1 MRAEDWTMLAALVAG
16 GMSAALVAGG
26 FALGAHLRKKEAAE
40 QRKVDAACAEKWAR
54 QARETSAHAKA
65 QARAQATEKDLGED
79 GAATADTTERDVTPR
94 DASAEKD
101 KRTTETSATASAEAH
116 ATTSG
121 TPATAAGE
129 LALAASAVPFVANET
144 MPSRVSPVPSRA
156 SHHARATQD
165 DSPAE
170 TALARR
176 PSGEVA
182 PAPELLDMDELAH
195 TLLHA
200 DDAIAELKH
209 LVGNIRTKEA
219 HIADGEGTAP
229 DAVSSYLARSL
240 DEAGLFAADADLPG
254 VTVIRPSRS
263 KTFYLRVDEAQ
274 VAWPDMVR
282 VLAIEGALNRALF
295 AWEHLSAEAEDAEAA
310 LDAQALAL
318 KAPEDGQADG
328 TDSSASPADT
338 TDTAIPTEPA
348 ITTDTAIPTE
358 PEALAGTPD
367 DAGAALSTGTPTIE
381 DCYRF
386 NQALVS
392 SIAAQ
397 VGTDPIPHA
406 NMSDV
411 MGEWGV
417 RQSISAGIETFRL
430 PLRLVA
436 SFRVNLMGGDA
447 AIVTKFVPAG
457 AQPASVWSEEL
468 GRIVPASH
476 QMREMEATSYALR
489 CVLLLASHAFRCSRR
504 LCHVFVAVV
513 LDTPTRHACLLT
525 GDVARRA
532 LRELDLARSFDAVD
546 TCRQLGL
553 TFKLRDGALTEVEQG
568 FSLDD
573 ERFCPSTRYATVDLS
588 SRLLPRFEANL
599 LGATRVSDLAIN
611 ENAHRSEVAR
621 ELFRELTPS
630 TEKNVREILGLTSR
644 DSDPSVVDAGRRTA
658 RALIDGS
665 LSDDDAY
672 GMEDEFVDGDELTRA
687 CQRASQLLER
697 NRAHEAVGVLTDAL
711 APIDAL
717 DTYTDTDTVVWR
729 EFTSYVARTL
739 YNRLLAKPGVTVRLV
754 PDAYFG
760 AQLLMATAL
769 MLDGKTEAALGFARR
784 AQDLNPLDMSGTLR
798 ATRCLE
804 ILGRQDEA
812 ARELRHYLAYA
823 FDPQGIGTCYYR
835 LAFMEWHLGNLD
847 VADACYQKAV
857 VSRASCS
864 GAAMLELQTMRAMT
878 ATKGVEPKQVEKVLE
893 EADVPLAPTEKVV
906 GVLVEA
912 AQAATDAEVFPVA
925 RSFATLLGALS
936 GDDVMHGVVNSL
948 EREPDR

>member
-65 QARAQATEKDLGED
+65 RARAQATEKDLGED
-79 GAATADTTERDVTPR
+79 GAATAGTTERDVTPR

-101 KRTTETSATASAEAH
+101 KRTAETSAASTASVEGH

-129 LALAASAVPFVANET
+129 LALAASAAALVADET
-144 MPSRVSPVPSRA
+144 MPSRVS
-156 SHHARATQD
+156 HHTSATQD

-219 HIADGEGTAP
+219 HAADGEGTAP
-229 DAVSSYLARSL
+229 DAVSSYLARGL
-240 DEAGLFAADADLPG
+240 DEAGLFAADADLPD

-318 KAPEDGQADG
+318 KAPEDEQADD
-328 TDSSASPADT
+328 TDSAAIPAGT
-338 TDTAIPTEPA
+338 ADTAIPAET
-348 ITTDTAIPTE
+348 
-358 PEALAGTPD
+358 EALASTPD
-367 DAGAALSTGTPTIE
+367 DAGDTPSAGTPTIE

-406 NMSDV
+406 SMSDV

-430 PLRLVA
+430 PLRLVVN
-436 SFRVNLMGGDA
+436 FRVNLMGGDA

-476 QMREMEATSYALR
+476 QMREMEATNYALR

-504 LCHVFVAVV
+504 LCHVSVAVV

-672 GMEDEFVDGDELTRA
+672 GMEDEFVDGDELTRS

-760 AQLLMATAL
+760 AQLLMATTL

-857 VSRASCS
+857 VSQASCS

-878 ATKGVEPKQVEKVLE
+878 ATKGVEPKQVEEVLE

>member
-16 GMSAALVAGG
+16 GMSAALVAGS
-26 FALGAHLRKKEAAE
+26 FALGAHLRKKEVAE

-54 QARETSAHAKA
+54 QASETSARAKA
-65 QARAQATEKDLGED
+65 QARAQATEKDSGKD
-79 GAATADTTERDVTPR
+79 GTAAAGTAERDATPR
-94 DASAEKD
+94 DASAEKGG
-101 KRTTETSATASAEAH
+101 RAAETSAAATASAESR
-116 ATTSG
+116 ATASG
-121 TPATAAGE
+121 APATAAVE
-129 LALAASAVPFVANET
+129 LALAASAAPLVADET
-144 MPSRVSPVPSRA
+144 VPSRVSPVPSRA
-156 SHHARATQD
+156 SHHTSATQD

-176 PSGEVA
+176 PSEEVA

-219 HIADGEGTAP
+219 HAADGEGAAP
-229 DAVSSYLARSL
+229 DAVSSYLARGL
-240 DEAGLFAADADLPG
+240 DEAGLFAADADLPD

-282 VLAIEGALNRALF
+282 VLAIEGALNRTLF

-318 KAPEDGQADG
+318 KAPEDEQADD
-328 TDSSASPADT
+328 TDSAAIPAGT
-338 TDTAIPTEPA
+338 ADTAIPAET
-348 ITTDTAIPTE
+348 
-358 PEALAGTPD
+358 EALAGTPD

-406 NMSDV
+406 SMSDV

-468 GRIVPASH
+468 GRIVPTSR

-489 CVLLLASHAFRCSRR
+489 CILLLASHAFRCSRR
-504 LCHVFVAVV
+504 LCHVSVAVV

-525 GDVARRA
+525 GDVAREA
-532 LRELDLARSFDAVD
+532 LRELDLARSFDAVAA
-546 TCRQLGL
+546 CRQLGL
-553 TFKLRDGALTEVEQG
+553 TFKLQDGALTEVEQG

-697 NRAHEAVGVLTDAL
+697 NRAREAVGVLTDAL

-878 ATKGVEPKQVEKVLE
+878 ATKGVEPKQVEEVLE

>member
-79 GAATADTTERDVTPR
+79 GAATGGTTERDVTPR

-101 KRTTETSATASAEAH
+101 KRTAETSAASTASVEGH

-121 TPATAAGE
+121 APATAAGE
-129 LALAASAVPFVANET
+129 LALAASAAALAADETVPT
-144 MPSRVSPVPSRA
+144 RVS
-156 SHHARATQD
+156 HHTSATQD

-219 HIADGEGTAP
+219 HAADGEGTAP
-229 DAVSSYLARSL
+229 DAVSSYLARGL
-240 DEAGLFAADADLPG
+240 DEAGLFAADADLPD

-338 TDTAIPTEPA
+338 A
-348 ITTDTAIPTE
+348 DTAIPTE

-406 NMSDV
+406 SMSDV

-436 SFRVNLMGGDA
+436 NFRVNLMGGDA

-457 AQPASVWSEEL
+457 AQPASVWSEKL

-525 GDVARRA
+525 GDVVREA
-532 LRELDLARSFDAVD
+532 LRELDLARSFDAVAA
-546 TCRQLGL
+546 CRQLGL
-553 TFKLRDGALTEVEQG
+553 TFKLQDGALTEVEQG

-611 ENAHRSEVAR
+611 ENARRSEVAR

-630 TEKNVREILGLTSR
+630 TEMNVREILGLTSR

-697 NRAHEAVGVLTDAL
+697 NSAHEAVGVLTDAL

-739 YNRLLAKPGVTVRLV
+739 FNRLLAKPGVTVRLV
-754 PDAYFG
+754 PNAYFG

-769 MLDGKTEAALGFARR
+769 MLDGKTEVALGFARR

-857 VSRASCS
+857 VSQASCS

-878 ATKGVEPKQVEKVLE
+878 ATKGVDPKQVEEVLE

-936 GDDVMHGVVNSL
+936 GDDVMRGVVNSL

>member
-65 QARAQATEKDLGED
+65 QARAQATEKDSGED
-79 GAATADTTERDVTPR
+79 GAATAGTTERDVTPR

-101 KRTTETSATASAEAH
+101 KRTAETSAASTASVEGH

-121 TPATAAGE
+121 APATAAVE
-129 LALAASAVPFVANET
+129 LALAASAAALVADET
-144 MPSRVSPVPSRA
+144 MPTRVS
-156 SHHARATQD
+156 HHTSATQD

-219 HIADGEGTAP
+219 HAADGEGTAP
-229 DAVSSYLARSL
+229 DAVSSYLARGL
-240 DEAGLFAADADLPG
+240 DEAGLFAADADLPD

-338 TDTAIPTEPA
+338 ADTA

-367 DAGAALSTGTPTIE
+367 DAGVALSTGTPTIE

-406 NMSDV
+406 SMSDV

-436 SFRVNLMGGDA
+436 NFRVNLMGGDA

-525 GDVARRA
+525 GDVVREA
-532 LRELDLARSFDAVD
+532 LRELDLARSFDAVAA
-546 TCRQLGL
+546 CRQLGL
-553 TFKLRDGALTEVEQG
+553 TFKLQDGALTEVEQG

-573 ERFCPSTRYATVDLS
+573 ERFCPSTRFATVDLS

-697 NRAHEAVGVLTDAL
+697 NSAHEAVGVLTDAL

-739 YNRLLAKPGVTVRLV
+739 FNRLLAKPGVTVRLV
-754 PDAYFG
+754 PNAYFG

-857 VSRASCS
+857 VSQASCS

-936 GDDVMHGVVNSL
+936 GDDVMRGVVNSL

>member
-79 GAATADTTERDVTPR
+79 GAATAGTTERDVTPR

-101 KRTTETSATASAEAH
+101 KRTAETSAASTASVEGH

-129 LALAASAVPFVANET
+129 LALAASAAALVADETVPT
-144 MPSRVSPVPSRA
+144 RVS
-156 SHHARATQD
+156 HHTSATQD

-219 HIADGEGTAP
+219 HAADGEGTAP
-229 DAVSSYLARSL
+229 DAVSSYLARGL
-240 DEAGLFAADADLPG
+240 DEAGLFAADADLPD

-338 TDTAIPTEPA
+338 ADTA

-367 DAGAALSTGTPTIE
+367 DAGVALSTGTPTIE

-406 NMSDV
+406 SMSDV

-436 SFRVNLMGGDA
+436 NFRVNLMGGDA

-525 GDVARRA
+525 GDVVREA
-532 LRELDLARSFDAVD
+532 LRELDLARSFDAVAA
-546 TCRQLGL
+546 CRQLGL
-553 TFKLRDGALTEVEQG
+553 TFKLQDGALTEVEQG

-573 ERFCPSTRYATVDLS
+573 ERFCPSTRFATVDLS

-754 PDAYFG
+754 PNAYFG

-769 MLDGKTEAALGFARR
+769 MLDGKTEAALSFARR

>member
-79 GAATADTTERDVTPR
+79 GAATAGTTERDVTPR

-101 KRTTETSATASAEAH
+101 KRTAETSAASTASVEGH

-121 TPATAAGE
+121 APATAAGE
-129 LALAASAVPFVANET
+129 LALAASAAALVADETVPT
-144 MPSRVSPVPSRA
+144 RVSRYTS
-156 SHHARATQD
+156 ATQD

-219 HIADGEGTAP
+219 HATDGEGTAA
-229 DAVSSYLARSL
+229 DAVSSYLARGL
-240 DEAGLFAADADLPG
+240 DEAGLFAADADLPD

-282 VLAIEGALNRALF
+282 VLAIEGALNRTLF

-318 KAPEDGQADG
+318 KAPEDEQADG
-328 TDSSASPADT
+328 TDSA
-338 TDTAIPTEPA
+338 AIPAGTA
-348 ITTDTAIPTE
+348 DTAIPTE

-367 DAGAALSTGTPTIE
+367 DAGVALSTGTPTIE

-406 NMSDV
+406 SMSDV

-430 PLRLVA
+430 PLRLVVN
-436 SFRVNLMGGDA
+436 FRVNLMGGDA

-504 LCHVFVAVV
+504 LCHVSVAVV

-697 NRAHEAVGVLTDAL
+697 NRAHESVGVLTDAL

-769 MLDGKTEAALGFARR
+769 MLDGKTEAALSFARR

>member
-26 FALGAHLRKKEAAE
+26 FALGAHLRKKEVAE

-54 QARETSAHAKA
+54 QASETSARAKA
-65 QARAQATEKDLGED
+65 QARAQATEKDSGKD
-79 GAATADTTERDVTPR
+79 GTAAAGTAERDATPR
-94 DASAEKD
+94 DVSAEKD
-101 KRTTETSATASAEAH
+101 KRTAETSAAATASVESH
-116 ATTSG
+116 ATASG

-129 LALAASAVPFVANET
+129 LALAASAAPLAADET
-144 MPSRVSPVPSRA
+144 VPSRA
-156 SHHARATQD
+156 SHHTSVTQD

-219 HIADGEGTAP
+219 HAADGEGAAP

-240 DEAGLFAADADLPG
+240 DEAGLFATDADLPG

-282 VLAIEGALNRALF
+282 ILAIEGALNRTLF

-318 KAPEDGQADG
+318 KAPEDEQADD
-328 TDSSASPADT
+328 TDSAAIPAGT
-338 TDTAIPTEPA
+338 ADTAIPAET
-348 ITTDTAIPTE
+348 
-358 PEALAGTPD
+358 EALAGTPD
-367 DAGAALSTGTPTIE
+367 DAGDTPSAGTPTIE

-386 NQALVS
+386 NQALIS

-406 NMSDV
+406 SMGDI

-436 SFRVNLMGGDA
+436 NFRVNLMGGDA

-468 GRIVPASH
+468 GRIVPTSH

-489 CVLLLASHAFRCSRR
+489 CILLLASHAFRCSRR
-504 LCHVFVAVV
+504 LCHVSVAVV

-672 GMEDEFVDGDELTRA
+672 GMEDEFVDGDELTRS

-697 NRAHEAVGVLTDAL
+697 TRAHEAVGVLTDAL

-948 EREPDR
+948 EREPAR

>member
-40 QRKVDAACAEKWAR
+40 QRKVDAACAEKWVR

-79 GAATADTTERDVTPR
+79 GAATAGTTERDVTPR

-101 KRTTETSATASAEAH
+101 KRTAETSAASTASVEGH

-121 TPATAAGE
+121 APATAAVE
-129 LALAASAVPFVANET
+129 LALAASAAALVADETVPT
-144 MPSRVSPVPSRA
+144 RVSPVPTRV
-156 SHHARATQD
+156 SHHTSATQD

-219 HIADGEGTAP
+219 HAADGEGTAP
-229 DAVSSYLARSL
+229 DAVSSYLARGL
-240 DEAGLFAADADLPG
+240 DEAGLFAADADLPD

-295 AWEHLSAEAEDAEAA
+295 AWEHLSTEAEDAGAA

-338 TDTAIPTEPA
+338 A
-348 ITTDTAIPTE
+348 DTAIPTE

-436 SFRVNLMGGDA
+436 NFRVNLMGGDA

-489 CVLLLASHAFRCSRR
+489 CILLLASHAFRCSRR

-525 GDVARRA
+525 GDVAREA
-532 LRELDLARSFDAVD
+532 LRELDLARSFDAVAA
-546 TCRQLGL
+546 CRQLGL
-553 TFKLRDGALTEVEQG
+553 TFKLQDGALTEVEQG

-760 AQLLMATAL
+760 AQLLMATTL

>member
-79 GAATADTTERDVTPR
+79 GAATAGTTERDVTPR

-101 KRTTETSATASAEAH
+101 KRTAETSAASTASVEGH
-116 ATTSG
+116 ATTSSA
-121 TPATAAGE
+121 PATAAVE
-129 LALAASAVPFVANET
+129 LALAASAAALVADETVPT
-144 MPSRVSPVPSRA
+144 RVS
-156 SHHARATQD
+156 HHTSATQD

-182 PAPELLDMDELAH
+182 PAPELLDMDGLAH

-219 HIADGEGTAP
+219 HAADGEGTAP
-229 DAVSSYLARSL
+229 DAVSSYLARGL
-240 DEAGLFAADADLPG
+240 DEAGLFAADADLPD

-318 KAPEDGQADG
+318 KAPEDEQADD
-328 TDSSASPADT
+328 TDSAAIPAGT
-338 TDTAIPTEPA
+338 ADTAIPAET
-348 ITTDTAIPTE
+348 
-358 PEALAGTPD
+358 EALAGTPD

-504 LCHVFVAVV
+504 LCHVSVAVV

-697 NRAHEAVGVLTDAL
+697 NSAHEAVGVLTDAL

-760 AQLLMATAL
+760 AQLLMATTL

>member
-54 QARETSAHAKA
+54 QARETSARAKA
-65 QARAQATEKDLGED
+65 QARAQATEKDSGKD
-79 GAATADTTERDVTPR
+79 G
-94 DASAEKD
+94 
-101 KRTTETSATASAEAH
+101 
-116 ATTSG
+116 
-121 TPATAAGE
+121 TAAVE
-129 LALAASAVPFVANET
+129 LALAASAAALVADETVPT
-144 MPSRVSPVPSRA
+144 RVS
-156 SHHARATQD
+156 HHTSATQD

-219 HIADGEGTAP
+219 HAADGEGTAP
-229 DAVSSYLARSL
+229 DAVSSYLARGL
-240 DEAGLFAADADLPG
+240 DEAGLFAADADLPD

-328 TDSSASPADT
+328 MDSSASPAD
-338 TDTAIPTEPA
+338 
-348 ITTDTAIPTE
+348 TTDTAIPTE

-367 DAGAALSTGTPTIE
+367 DAGATLSTGTPTIE

-406 NMSDV
+406 SMSDV

-430 PLRLVA
+430 PLRLVVN
-436 SFRVNLMGGDA
+436 FRVNLMGGDA
-447 AIVTKFVPAG
+447 AIVTKLVPAG

-504 LCHVFVAVV
+504 LCHVSVAVV

-672 GMEDEFVDGDELTRA
+672 GMEDEFVDGDELTRS

-812 ARELRHYLAYA
+812 ARELRHYLVYA

-857 VSRASCS
+857 VSQASCS

>member
-1 MRAEDWTMLAALVAG
+1 MRAGDWTMLAALVAG

-79 GAATADTTERDVTPR
+79 GAATAGTTERDVTPR

-101 KRTTETSATASAEAH
+101 KRTAETSAASTASVEGH

-121 TPATAAGE
+121 APATAAGE
-129 LALAASAVPFVANET
+129 LAPAASAAPLVADET
-144 MPSRVSPVPSRA
+144 VPSRVSPVPSRA
-156 SHHARATQD
+156 SHHTSATQD

-176 PSGEVA
+176 PSEEVA
-182 PAPELLDMDELAH
+182 LAPELLDMDELAH

-219 HIADGEGTAP
+219 HVADGEGTAP
-229 DAVSSYLARSL
+229 DAVSSYLARGL
-240 DEAGLFAADADLPG
+240 DEAGLFAADADLPD

-295 AWEHLSAEAEDAEAA
+295 AWEHLSTEAEDAGAA

-328 TDSSASPADT
+328 TGSAASPAD
-338 TDTAIPTEPA
+338 
-348 ITTDTAIPTE
+348 TTDTAIPTE

-367 DAGAALSTGTPTIE
+367 DAGDAPFTGTPTIE

-386 NQALVS
+386 NQALIS

-406 NMSDV
+406 SMGDI

-436 SFRVNLMGGDA
+436 NFRVNLMGGDA

-489 CVLLLASHAFRCSRR
+489 CILLLASHAFRCSRR

-525 GDVARRA
+525 GDVAREA
-532 LRELDLARSFDAVD
+532 LRELDLARSFDAVAA
-546 TCRQLGL
+546 CRQLGL
-553 TFKLRDGALTEVEQG
+553 TFKLQDGALTEVEQG

-769 MLDGKTEAALGFARR
+769 MLDGKTEAALSFARR

>member
-26 FALGAHLRKKEAAE
+26 FTLGAHLRKKEAAE

-65 QARAQATEKDLGED
+65 RARAQATEKDLDED
-79 GAATADTTERDVTPR
+79 GAATAGTTERDVTPR

-101 KRTTETSATASAEAH
+101 KRTAETSAASTASVEGH

-121 TPATAAGE
+121 APATAAVE
-129 LALAASAVPFVANET
+129 LALAASAAALVADKT
-144 MPSRVSPVPSRA
+144 MPTRVS
-156 SHHARATQD
+156 HHTSATQD

-219 HIADGEGTAP
+219 HAADGEGTAP

-240 DEAGLFAADADLPG
+240 DEAGLFAADADLLD

-328 TDSSASPADT
+328 TDSAASPADT
-338 TDTAIPTEPA
+338 A
-348 ITTDTAIPTE
+348 DTAIPTE

-367 DAGAALSTGTPTIE
+367 DAGVALSTDTPTIE

-406 NMSDV
+406 SMGDI

-436 SFRVNLMGGDA
+436 NFRVNLMGGDA

-489 CVLLLASHAFRCSRR
+489 CILLLASHAFRCSRR

-525 GDVARRA
+525 GDVAREA
-532 LRELDLARSFDAVD
+532 LRELDLARSFDAVAA
-546 TCRQLGL
+546 CRQLGL
-553 TFKLRDGALTEVEQG
+553 TFKLQDGALTEVEQG

-687 CQRASQLLER
+687 CQRASQLLEH

-878 ATKGVEPKQVEKVLE
+878 ATKGVEPKQVEEVLE

-912 AQAATDAEVFPVA
+912 VQAATDAEVFPVA

>member
-1 MRAEDWTMLAALVAG
+1 MRAEDWMMLAALVAG

-65 QARAQATEKDLGED
+65 QARAQATEKDSGED
-79 GAATADTTERDVTPR
+79 GAATAGTTERDVTPR

-101 KRTTETSATASAEAH
+101 KRTAETSAASTASVEGH

-121 TPATAAGE
+121 APATAAVE
-129 LALAASAVPFVANET
+129 LALAASAAALVADET
-144 MPSRVSPVPSRA
+144 MPTRVS
-156 SHHARATQD
+156 HHTSATQD

-170 TALARR
+170 TTLARR

-219 HIADGEGTAP
+219 HAADGEGTAP
-229 DAVSSYLARSL
+229 DAVSSYLARGL
-240 DEAGLFAADADLPG
+240 DEAGLFAADADLPD

-338 TDTAIPTEPA
+338 ADTAIPTE
-348 ITTDTAIPTE
+348 T
-358 PEALAGTPD
+358 EALAGTPD

-406 NMSDV
+406 SMSDV

-436 SFRVNLMGGDA
+436 NFRVNLMGGDA

-504 LCHVFVAVV
+504 LCHVSVAVV

-532 LRELDLARSFDAVD
+532 LRELDLARSFDAVAA
-546 TCRQLGL
+546 CRQLGL
-553 TFKLRDGALTEVEQG
+553 TFKLQDGALTEVEQG

-672 GMEDEFVDGDELTRA
+672 GMEDEFVDGDELTRS

-754 PDAYFG
+754 PNAYFG

-857 VSRASCS
+857 VSQASCS

-878 ATKGVEPKQVEKVLE
+878 ATKGVDPKQVEEVLE

-936 GDDVMHGVVNSL
+936 GDDVMRGVVNSL

>member
-79 GAATADTTERDVTPR
+79 GAATAGTTERDVTPR

-101 KRTTETSATASAEAH
+101 KRTAETSAASTASVEGH

-121 TPATAAGE
+121 APATAAVE
-129 LALAASAVPFVANET
+129 LALAASAAALVADET
-144 MPSRVSPVPSRA
+144 MPTRVS
-156 SHHARATQD
+156 HHTSATQD

-219 HIADGEGTAP
+219 HAADGEGTAP
-229 DAVSSYLARSL
+229 DAVSSYLARGL
-240 DEAGLFAADADLPG
+240 DEAGLFAADADLPD

-338 TDTAIPTEPA
+338 TDTAIPTEP
-348 ITTDTAIPTE
+348 
-358 PEALAGTPD
+358 EALAGTPD

-406 NMSDV
+406 SMSDV

-430 PLRLVA
+430 PLRLVVN
-436 SFRVNLMGGDA
+436 FRVNLMGGDA

-504 LCHVFVAVV
+504 LCHVSVAVV

-672 GMEDEFVDGDELTRA
+672 GMEDEFVDGDELTRS

-739 YNRLLAKPGVTVRLV
+739 FNRLLAKPGVTVRLV
-754 PDAYFG
+754 PNAYFG

-835 LAFMEWHLGNLD
+835 LAFMEWYLGNLD

-857 VSRASCS
+857 VSQASCS

-878 ATKGVEPKQVEKVLE
+878 ATKGVDPKQVEEVLE

-936 GDDVMHGVVNSL
+936 GDDVMRGIVNSL

>member
-79 GAATADTTERDVTPR
+79 GAATAGTTERDVTPR

-101 KRTTETSATASAEAH
+101 KRTAETSAASTASVEGH

-121 TPATAAGE
+121 APATAAGE
-129 LALAASAVPFVANET
+129 LALAASAAALVADETVPT
-144 MPSRVSPVPSRA
+144 RVSRYTS
-156 SHHARATQD
+156 ATQD

-219 HIADGEGTAP
+219 HATDGEGTAA
-229 DAVSSYLARSL
+229 DAVSSYLARGL
-240 DEAGLFAADADLPG
+240 DEAGLFAADADLPD

-282 VLAIEGALNRALF
+282 VLAIEGALNRTLF

-318 KAPEDGQADG
+318 KAPEDEQADG
-328 TDSSASPADT
+328 TDSA
-338 TDTAIPTEPA
+338 AIPAGTA
-348 ITTDTAIPTE
+348 DTAIPTE

-367 DAGAALSTGTPTIE
+367 DAGVALSTGTPTIE

-406 NMSDV
+406 SMSDV

-504 LCHVFVAVV
+504 LCHVSVAVV

-769 MLDGKTEAALGFARR
+769 MLDGKTEAALSFARR

-936 GDDVMHGVVNSL
+936 GDDVMHGVANSL

>member
-79 GAATADTTERDVTPR
+79 GAATAGTTERDVTPR

-101 KRTTETSATASAEAH
+101 KRTAETSAASTASVEGH

-129 LALAASAVPFVANET
+129 LALAASAAALVADETVPT
-144 MPSRVSPVPSRA
+144 RVS
-156 SHHARATQD
+156 HHTSATQD

-219 HIADGEGTAP
+219 HAADGEGTAP
-229 DAVSSYLARSL
+229 DAVSSYLARGL
-240 DEAGLFAADADLPG
+240 DEAGLFAADADLPD

-318 KAPEDGQADG
+318 KAPEDEQADD
-328 TDSSASPADT
+328 TDSAAIPAGT
-338 TDTAIPTEPA
+338 ADTAIPA
-348 ITTDTAIPTE
+348 E

-406 NMSDV
+406 SLSDV

-436 SFRVNLMGGDA
+436 NFRVNLMGGDA

-504 LCHVFVAVV
+504 LCHVSVAVV

-672 GMEDEFVDGDELTRA
+672 DMEDEFVDGDELTRS

>member
-54 QARETSAHAKA
+54 QARETSARAKA
-65 QARAQATEKDLGED
+65 QARAQATEKDSGKD
-79 GAATADTTERDVTPR
+79 G
-94 DASAEKD
+94 
-101 KRTTETSATASAEAH
+101 
-116 ATTSG
+116 
-121 TPATAAGE
+121 TAAGG
-129 LALAASAVPFVANET
+129 LALAASAAPLAADET
-144 MPSRVSPVPSRA
+144 VPSRA
-156 SHHARATQD
+156 PHHATATQD

-176 PSGEVA
+176 PSEEVA

-219 HIADGEGTAP
+219 HVADGEGTAP

-240 DEAGLFAADADLPG
+240 DEAGLFAADADLPD

-263 KTFYLRVDEAQ
+263 KTFYLRVDEGQ

-295 AWEHLSAEAEDAEAA
+295 AWEHLSAEAEDAEAD

-338 TDTAIPTEPA
+338 TDTAIPTE
-348 ITTDTAIPTE
+348 T
-358 PEALAGTPD
+358 EALAGTPD

-406 NMSDV
+406 SMSDV

-430 PLRLVA
+430 PLRLVVN
-436 SFRVNLMGGDA
+436 FRVNLMGGDA

-513 LDTPTRHACLLT
+513 LDTPTHHACLLT
-525 GDVARRA
+525 GDVVREA
-532 LRELDLARSFDAVD
+532 LRELDLAGSFDAVA

-553 TFKLRDGALTEVEQG
+553 TFKLQDGALTEVEQG

-672 GMEDEFVDGDELTRA
+672 GMEDEFVDGDELTRS

-893 EADVPLAPTEKVV
+893 EADVPPAPTEKVV

>member
-54 QARETSAHAKA
+54 QARETSARAKA
-65 QARAQATEKDLGED
+65 QARAQATEKDSGKD
-79 GAATADTTERDVTPR
+79 G
-94 DASAEKD
+94 
-101 KRTTETSATASAEAH
+101 
-116 ATTSG
+116 
-121 TPATAAGE
+121 TAAGE
-129 LALAASAVPFVANET
+129 LALAASAAPLAADET
-144 MPSRVSPVPSRA
+144 VPSRA
-156 SHHARATQD
+156 SHHTSVTQD

-219 HIADGEGTAP
+219 HAADGEGTAP
-229 DAVSSYLARSL
+229 DAVSSYLARGL
-240 DEAGLFAADADLPG
+240 DEAGLFAADADLPD

-338 TDTAIPTEPA
+338 TDTAIPTE
-348 ITTDTAIPTE
+348 T
-358 PEALAGTPD
+358 EALAGTPD

-406 NMSDV
+406 SMSDV

-417 RQSISAGIETFRL
+417 RQSISAGIEIFRL

-436 SFRVNLMGGDA
+436 NFRVNLMGGDA

-513 LDTPTRHACLLT
+513 LDTPTRHACLFT
-525 GDVARRA
+525 GDVVREA
-532 LRELDLARSFDAVD
+532 LRELDLARSFDAVAA
-546 TCRQLGL
+546 CRQLGL
-553 TFKLRDGALTEVEQG
+553 TFKLQDGALTEVEQG

-611 ENAHRSEVAR
+611 ENARRSEVAR

-697 NRAHEAVGVLTDAL
+697 NRTHEAVVVLTDAL

-739 YNRLLAKPGVTVRLV
+739 YNRLLAKPGVTARLV

-812 ARELRHYLAYA
+812 ARELRHYLAFA
-823 FDPQGIGTCYYR
+823 FDPQGIGTCYFR

-878 ATKGVEPKQVEKVLE
+878 ATKGVDPKQVEEVLE

-936 GDDVMHGVVNSL
+936 GDDVMHGVANSL

>member
-79 GAATADTTERDVTPR
+79 GAATAGTTERDVTPR

-101 KRTTETSATASAEAH
+101 KRTAETSAASTASVEGH

-129 LALAASAVPFVANET
+129 LALAASAAALVADETVPT
-144 MPSRVSPVPSRA
+144 RVS
-156 SHHARATQD
+156 HHTSATQD

-219 HIADGEGTAP
+219 HAADGEGTAP
-229 DAVSSYLARSL
+229 DAVSSYLARGL
-240 DEAGLFAADADLPG
+240 DEAGLFAADADLPD

-318 KAPEDGQADG
+318 KAPEDEQADD
-328 TDSSASPADT
+328 TDSAAIPAGT
-338 TDTAIPTEPA
+338 ADTAIPAET
-348 ITTDTAIPTE
+348 
-358 PEALAGTPD
+358 EALASTPD
-367 DAGAALSTGTPTIE
+367 DAGDTPSAGTPTIE

-406 NMSDV
+406 SMSDV

-430 PLRLVA
+430 PLRLVVN
-436 SFRVNLMGGDA
+436 FRVNLMGGDA
-447 AIVTKFVPAG
+447 AIITKFVPAG

-476 QMREMEATSYALR
+476 QMREMEATNYALR

-504 LCHVFVAVV
+504 LCHVSVAVV

-672 GMEDEFVDGDELTRA
+672 GMEDEFVDGDELTRS

-760 AQLLMATAL
+760 AQLLMATTL

-857 VSRASCS
+857 VSQASCS

-878 ATKGVEPKQVEKVLE
+878 ATKGVDPKQVEEVLE

-936 GDDVMHGVVNSL
+936 GDDVMRGVVNSL

>member
-65 QARAQATEKDLGED
+65 RARAQATEKDLGED
-79 GAATADTTERDVTPR
+79 GAATAGTTERDVTPR

-101 KRTTETSATASAEAH
+101 KRTAETSAASTASVEGH
-116 ATTSG
+116 ATTSSA
-121 TPATAAGE
+121 PATAAVE
-129 LALAASAVPFVANET
+129 LALAASAAALVADETVPT
-144 MPSRVSPVPSRA
+144 RVS
-156 SHHARATQD
+156 HHTSATQD

-219 HIADGEGTAP
+219 HAADGEGTAP
-229 DAVSSYLARSL
+229 DAVSSYLARGL
-240 DEAGLFAADADLPG
+240 DEAGLFAADADLPD

-338 TDTAIPTEPA
+338 A
-348 ITTDTAIPTE
+348 DTAIPTE

-367 DAGAALSTGTPTIE
+367 DAGVALSTGTPTIE

-406 NMSDV
+406 SMSDV

-436 SFRVNLMGGDA
+436 NFRVNLMGGDA

-525 GDVARRA
+525 GDVVREA
-532 LRELDLARSFDAVD
+532 LRELDLARSFDAVAA
-546 TCRQLGL
+546 CRQLGL
-553 TFKLRDGALTEVEQG
+553 TFKLQDGALTEVEQG

-611 ENAHRSEVAR
+611 ENARRSEVAR

-630 TEKNVREILGLTSR
+630 TEMNVREILGLTSR

-672 GMEDEFVDGDELTRA
+672 GMEDEFVDGDELTRS

-857 VSRASCS
+857 VSQASCS

>member
-40 QRKVDAACAEKWAR
+40 QRKVDAVCAEKWAR
-54 QARETSAHAKA
+54 QARETSARAKA
-65 QARAQATEKDLGED
+65 QARAQATEKDSGKD
-79 GAATADTTERDVTPR
+79 G
-94 DASAEKD
+94 
-101 KRTTETSATASAEAH
+101 
-116 ATTSG
+116 
-121 TPATAAGE
+121 TAAGG
-129 LALAASAVPFVANET
+129 LALAASAAPLAADET
-144 MPSRVSPVPSRA
+144 VPSRA
-156 SHHARATQD
+156 PHHATATQD

-219 HIADGEGTAP
+219 HAADGEGTAP
-229 DAVSSYLARSL
+229 DAVSSYLARGL
-240 DEAGLFAADADLPG
+240 DEAGLFAADADLPD

-338 TDTAIPTEPA
+338 TDTAIPTE
-348 ITTDTAIPTE
+348 T
-358 PEALAGTPD
+358 EALAGTPD

-406 NMSDV
+406 SMSDV

-436 SFRVNLMGGDA
+436 NFRVNLMGGDA
-447 AIVTKFVPAG
+447 AIVTKLVPAG

-504 LCHVFVAVV
+504 LCHAFVAVV

-525 GDVARRA
+525 GDVAREA
-532 LRELDLARSFDAVD
+532 LRELDLARSFDAVA

-553 TFKLRDGALTEVEQG
+553 TFKLQDGALTEVEQG

-697 NRAHEAVGVLTDAL
+697 NRTHEAVVVLTDAL

-739 YNRLLAKPGVTVRLV
+739 YNRLLAKPGVTARLV

-812 ARELRHYLAYA
+812 ARELRHYLAFA

-878 ATKGVEPKQVEKVLE
+878 ATKGVDPKQVEEVLE

-936 GDDVMHGVVNSL
+936 GDDVMHGVANSL

>member
-65 QARAQATEKDLGED
+65 RARAQATEKDLDED
-79 GAATADTTERDVTPR
+79 GAATAGTTERDVTPR

-101 KRTTETSATASAEAH
+101 KRTAETSAASTASVGGH

-121 TPATAAGE
+121 APATAAVE
-129 LALAASAVPFVANET
+129 LALAASAAALVADET
-144 MPSRVSPVPSRA
+144 MPTRVS
-156 SHHARATQD
+156 HHTSATQD

-219 HIADGEGTAP
+219 HAADGEGTAP
-229 DAVSSYLARSL
+229 DAVSSYLARGL
-240 DEAGLFAADADLPG
+240 DEAGLFAADADLPD

-318 KAPEDGQADG
+318 KAPEDEQADDTGSAAIPAG
-328 TDSSASPADT
+328 TA
-338 TDTAIPTEPA
+338 DTAIPAET
-348 ITTDTAIPTE
+348 
-358 PEALAGTPD
+358 EALAGTPD

-406 NMSDV
+406 SMSDV

-430 PLRLVA
+430 PLRLVVN
-436 SFRVNLMGGDA
+436 FRVNLMGGDA

-476 QMREMEATSYALR
+476 QMREMEATNYALR

-504 LCHVFVAVV
+504 LCHVSVAVV

-672 GMEDEFVDGDELTRA
+672 GMEDEFVDGDELTRS

-760 AQLLMATAL
+760 AQLLMATTL

-857 VSRASCS
+857 VSQASCS

-878 ATKGVEPKQVEKVLE
+878 ATKGVDPKQVEEVLE

>member
-1 MRAEDWTMLAALVAG
+1 MRAEDWMMLAALVAG

-65 QARAQATEKDLGED
+65 QARAQATEKDSGED
-79 GAATADTTERDVTPR
+79 GAATAGTTERDVTPR

-101 KRTTETSATASAEAH
+101 KRTAETSAASTASVEGH

-121 TPATAAGE
+121 APATAAVE
-129 LALAASAVPFVANET
+129 LALAASAAALVADET
-144 MPSRVSPVPSRA
+144 MPTRVS
-156 SHHARATQD
+156 HHTSATQD

-219 HIADGEGTAP
+219 HAADGEGTAP

-240 DEAGLFAADADLPG
+240 DEAGLFAADADLPD

-338 TDTAIPTEPA
+338 ADTA

-367 DAGAALSTGTPTIE
+367 DAGVALSTGTPTIE

-406 NMSDV
+406 SMSDV

-436 SFRVNLMGGDA
+436 NFRVNLMGGDA

-457 AQPASVWSEEL
+457 AQPASGWSEEL

-525 GDVARRA
+525 GDVVREA
-532 LRELDLARSFDAVD
+532 LRELDLARSFDAVAA
-546 TCRQLGL
+546 CRQLGL
-553 TFKLRDGALTEVEQG
+553 TFKLQDGALTEVEQG

-697 NRAHEAVGVLTDAL
+697 NSAHEAVGVLTDAL

-739 YNRLLAKPGVTVRLV
+739 FNRLLAKPGVTVRLV
-754 PDAYFG
+754 PNAYFG

-857 VSRASCS
+857 VSQASCS

-936 GDDVMHGVVNSL
+936 GDDVMRGVVNSL

>member
-26 FALGAHLRKKEAAE
+26 FALGAHLRKKEVAE

-54 QARETSAHAKA
+54 QASETSARAKA
-65 QARAQATEKDLGED
+65 QARAQATEKDSGKD
-79 GAATADTTERDVTPR
+79 G
-94 DASAEKD
+94 
-101 KRTTETSATASAEAH
+101 
-116 ATTSG
+116 
-121 TPATAAGE
+121 TAAGG
-129 LALAASAVPFVANET
+129 LALAASAAPLAADET
-144 MPSRVSPVPSRA
+144 VPSRA
-156 SHHARATQD
+156 PHHATATQD

-170 TALARR
+170 TALTRR
-176 PSGEVA
+176 PSEEVA

-219 HIADGEGTAP
+219 HAADGEGAAP
-229 DAVSSYLARSL
+229 DAVSSYLARGL
-240 DEAGLFAADADLPG
+240 DEAGLFAADADLPD

-274 VAWPDMVR
+274 AAWPDMVR

-318 KAPEDGQADG
+318 EAPEDEQADD
-328 TDSSASPADT
+328 TDSAAIPAGT
-338 TDTAIPTEPA
+338 TDTAIPA
-348 ITTDTAIPTE
+348 E

-406 NMSDV
+406 SMSDV

-436 SFRVNLMGGDA
+436 NFRVNLMGGDA
-447 AIVTKFVPAG
+447 AIVTKLVPAG

-504 LCHVFVAVV
+504 LCHAFVAVV

-525 GDVARRA
+525 GDVAREA
-532 LRELDLARSFDAVD
+532 LRELDLARSFDAVA

-553 TFKLRDGALTEVEQG
+553 TFKLQDGALTEVEQG

-697 NRAHEAVGVLTDAL
+697 NSAHEAVGVLTDAL

-739 YNRLLAKPGVTVRLV
+739 FNRLLAKPGVTVRLV
-754 PDAYFG
+754 PNAYFG

-812 ARELRHYLAYA
+812 ARELRHYLAFA

-878 ATKGVEPKQVEKVLE
+878 ATKGVDPKQVEEVLE

>member
-54 QARETSAHAKA
+54 QARETSARAKA
-65 QARAQATEKDLGED
+65 QARAQATEKDPGKD
-79 GAATADTTERDVTPR
+79 GTVAAGTAGRDATPR
-94 DASAEKD
+94 DASVERGGRAAE
-101 KRTTETSATASAEAH
+101 TGATATASAENH
-116 ATTSG
+116 ATASG
-121 TPATAAGE
+121 PPATTAGE
-129 LALAASAVPFVANET
+129 LALAASAAPLVADET
-144 MPSRVSPVPSRA
+144 VPSRA
-156 SHHARATQD
+156 SHHATATQD

-176 PSGEVA
+176 PSEEVA

-219 HIADGEGTAP
+219 HAADGEGTAP
-229 DAVSSYLARSL
+229 DAVSSYLARGL
-240 DEAGLFAADADLPG
+240 DEAGLFAADADLPD

-274 VAWPDMVR
+274 AAWPDMVR

-295 AWEHLSAEAEDAEAA
+295 AWEHLSAEAEDAEAT
-310 LDAQALAL
+310 LDARALAL

-328 TDSSASPADT
+328 TDSAASPAGT
-338 TDTAIPTEPA
+338 SDTAIPA
-348 ITTDTAIPTE
+348 G
-358 PEALAGTPD
+358 PEALASTPD
-367 DAGAALSTGTPTIE
+367 DAGDALSTGTPTIV

-392 SIAAQ
+392 SIATQ
-397 VGTDPIPHA
+397 VGTNPIPHA
-406 NMSDV
+406 SMSDI

-436 SFRVNLMGGDA
+436 DFRVNLMGGDA
-447 AIVTKFVPAG
+447 AIVTKLVPAG

-504 LCHVFVAVV
+504 LCHAFVAVV

-525 GDVARRA
+525 GDVAREA
-532 LRELDLARSFDAVD
+532 LRELDLARSFDAVA

-553 TFKLRDGALTEVEQG
+553 TFKLQDGALTEVEQG

-630 TEKNVREILGLTSR
+630 TEKNVHEILGLTSR

-665 LSDDDAY
+665 LSDDDVY
-672 GMEDEFVDGDELTRA
+672 GMEDEFVDGDELTRS

-878 ATKGVEPKQVEKVLE
+878 ATKGVDPKQVEEVLE

-936 GDDVMHGVVNSL
+936 GDDVMHGVANSL

>member
-65 QARAQATEKDLGED
+65 RARAQATEKDSGKD
-79 GAATADTTERDVTPR
+79 GTATAGTTERDVTPR

-101 KRTTETSATASAEAH
+101 KRTAETSAASTASVEGH

-129 LALAASAVPFVANET
+129 LALAASAAALVADETVPT
-144 MPSRVSPVPSRA
+144 RVS
-156 SHHARATQD
+156 HHTSATQD

-200 DDAIAELKH
+200 DNAIAELKH

-219 HIADGEGTAP
+219 HAADGEGTAP
-229 DAVSSYLARSL
+229 DAVSSYLARGL
-240 DEAGLFAADADLPG
+240 DEAGLFAADADLPD

-318 KAPEDGQADG
+318 KAPEDEQADD
-328 TDSSASPADT
+328 TDSAAIPAGT
-338 TDTAIPTEPA
+338 ADTAIPAET
-348 ITTDTAIPTE
+348 
-358 PEALAGTPD
+358 EALASTPD
-367 DAGAALSTGTPTIE
+367 DAGDTPSAGTPTIE

-406 NMSDV
+406 SMSDV

-430 PLRLVA
+430 PLRLVVN
-436 SFRVNLMGGDA
+436 FRVNLMGGDA

-476 QMREMEATSYALR
+476 QMREMEATNYALR

-504 LCHVFVAVV
+504 LCHVSVAVV

-672 GMEDEFVDGDELTRA
+672 GMEDEFVDGDELTRS

-754 PDAYFG
+754 PNAYFG

-835 LAFMEWHLGNLD
+835 LAFMEWHFGNLD

-857 VSRASCS
+857 VSQASCS

-936 GDDVMHGVVNSL
+936 GDEVMHGVVNSL

>member
-79 GAATADTTERDVTPR
+79 GAATAGTTERDVTPR

-101 KRTTETSATASAEAH
+101 KRTAETSAASTASVEGH

-121 TPATAAGE
+121 APATAAGE
-129 LALAASAVPFVANET
+129 LALAASAAALVADETVPT
-144 MPSRVSPVPSRA
+144 RVS
-156 SHHARATQD
+156 HHTSATQD

-219 HIADGEGTAP
+219 HAADGEGTAP
-229 DAVSSYLARSL
+229 DAVSSYLARGL
-240 DEAGLFAADADLPG
+240 DEAGLFAADADLPD

-295 AWEHLSAEAEDAEAA
+295 AWEHLSAEAEDAEPA

-318 KAPEDGQADG
+318 KAPEDEQADD
-328 TDSSASPADT
+328 TDSAAIPAGT
-338 TDTAIPTEPA
+338 ADTAIPAET
-348 ITTDTAIPTE
+348 
-358 PEALAGTPD
+358 EALAGTPD

-406 NMSDV
+406 SMSDV

-436 SFRVNLMGGDA
+436 NFRVNLMGGDA

-504 LCHVFVAVV
+504 LCHVSVAVV

-553 TFKLRDGALTEVEQG
+553 TFKLQDGALTEVEQG

-769 MLDGKTEAALGFARR
+769 MLDGKTEAALSFARR

>member
-79 GAATADTTERDVTPR
+79 GAATAGTTERDVTPR

-101 KRTTETSATASAEAH
+101 KRTAETSAASTASVEGH

-129 LALAASAVPFVANET
+129 LALAASAAALVADETVPT
-144 MPSRVSPVPSRA
+144 RVS
-156 SHHARATQD
+156 HHTSATQD

-219 HIADGEGTAP
+219 HAADGEGTAP
-229 DAVSSYLARSL
+229 DAVSSYLARGL
-240 DEAGLFAADADLPG
+240 DEAGLFAADADLPD

-310 LDAQALAL
+310 IPA
-318 KAPEDGQADG
+318 G
-328 TDSSASPADT
+328 TA
-338 TDTAIPTEPA
+338 
-348 ITTDTAIPTE
+348 DTAIPTE

-367 DAGAALSTGTPTIE
+367 DAGVALSTGTPTIE

-406 NMSDV
+406 SMSDV

-436 SFRVNLMGGDA
+436 NFRVNLMGGDA

-525 GDVARRA
+525 GDVVREA
-532 LRELDLARSFDAVD
+532 LRELDLARSFDAVAA
-546 TCRQLGL
+546 CRQLGL
-553 TFKLRDGALTEVEQG
+553 TFKLQDGALTEVEQG

-573 ERFCPSTRYATVDLS
+573 ERFCPSTRFATVDLS

-697 NRAHEAVGVLTDAL
+697 NSAHEAVGVLTDAL

-739 YNRLLAKPGVTVRLV
+739 FNRLLAKPGVTVRLV
-754 PDAYFG
+754 PNAYFG

-857 VSRASCS
+857 VSQASCS

-936 GDDVMHGVVNSL
+936 GDDVMRGVVNSL

>member
-26 FALGAHLRKKEAAE
+26 FALGAHLRKKEVAE

-65 QARAQATEKDLGED
+65 QARAQAAEKDSGKD
-79 GAATADTTERDVTPR
+79 GTAAAGTAERDATPR
-94 DASAEKD
+94 DASAEKGG
-101 KRTTETSATASAEAH
+101 RAAETSAASTASVEGH

-121 TPATAAGE
+121 APATAAGE
-129 LALAASAVPFVANET
+129 LAPAASAAPLVADET
-144 MPSRVSPVPSRA
+144 VPSRVSPVPSRA
-156 SHHARATQD
+156 SHHTSATQD

-176 PSGEVA
+176 PSEEVA

-219 HIADGEGTAP
+219 HVADGEGTAP

-240 DEAGLFAADADLPG
+240 DEAGLFATDADLPG

-282 VLAIEGALNRALF
+282 VLAIEGALNRTLF

-318 KAPEDGQADG
+318 KAPEDEQADD
-328 TDSSASPADT
+328 TDSA
-338 TDTAIPTEPA
+338 AIPA

-397 VGTDPIPHA
+397 VGTDPIPPA
-406 NMSDV
+406 SMSDV

-504 LCHVFVAVV
+504 LCHVSVAVV

-672 GMEDEFVDGDELTRA
+672 GMEDEFVDGDELTRS

-760 AQLLMATAL
+760 AQLLMATNL

>member
-79 GAATADTTERDVTPR
+79 GAATAGTTERDVTPR

-101 KRTTETSATASAEAH
+101 KRTAETSAASTASVEGH

-121 TPATAAGE
+121 APATAAGE
-129 LALAASAVPFVANET
+129 LALAASAAALVADETVPT
-144 MPSRVSPVPSRA
+144 RVS
-156 SHHARATQD
+156 HHTSATQD

-209 LVGNIRTKEA
+209 LVGTSRTKEA
-219 HIADGEGTAP
+219 HAADGEGTAP
-229 DAVSSYLARSL
+229 DAVSSYLARGL
-240 DEAGLFAADADLPG
+240 DEAGLFAADADLPD

-295 AWEHLSAEAEDAEAA
+295 AWEHLSAEAEDAEPA

-338 TDTAIPTEPA
+338 A
-348 ITTDTAIPTE
+348 DTAIPTE

-406 NMSDV
+406 SMSDV

-436 SFRVNLMGGDA
+436 NFRVNLMGGDA

-504 LCHVFVAVV
+504 LCHVSVAVV

-769 MLDGKTEAALGFARR
+769 MLDGKTEAALSFARR

>member
-54 QARETSAHAKA
+54 QARETSARAKA
-65 QARAQATEKDLGED
+65 QARAQATEKDSGKD
-79 GAATADTTERDVTPR
+79 G
-94 DASAEKD
+94 
-101 KRTTETSATASAEAH
+101 
-116 ATTSG
+116 
-121 TPATAAGE
+121 TAAGG
-129 LALAASAVPFVANET
+129 LALAASAAPLAADET
-144 MPSRVSPVPSRA
+144 VPSRA
-156 SHHARATQD
+156 PHHATATQD

-170 TALARR
+170 TALTRR
-176 PSGEVA
+176 PSEEVA

-219 HIADGEGTAP
+219 HAADGEGAAP
-229 DAVSSYLARSL
+229 DAVSSYLARGL
-240 DEAGLFAADADLPG
+240 DEAGLFAADADLPD

-274 VAWPDMVR
+274 AAWPDMVR

-318 KAPEDGQADG
+318 EAPEDEQADD
-328 TDSSASPADT
+328 TDSAAIPAGT
-338 TDTAIPTEPA
+338 ADTAIPAET
-348 ITTDTAIPTE
+348 
-358 PEALAGTPD
+358 EALASTPD
-367 DAGAALSTGTPTIE
+367 DAGDALSTGTPTIE

-406 NMSDV
+406 SMSDV

-436 SFRVNLMGGDA
+436 NFRVNLMGGDA
-447 AIVTKFVPAG
+447 AIVTKLVPAG

-513 LDTPTRHACLLT
+513 LDTPTRHACLFT
-525 GDVARRA
+525 GDVVREA
-532 LRELDLARSFDAVD
+532 LRELDLARSFDAVAA
-546 TCRQLGL
+546 CRQLGL
-553 TFKLRDGALTEVEQG
+553 TFKLQDGALTEVEQG

-611 ENAHRSEVAR
+611 ENARRSEVAR

-697 NRAHEAVGVLTDAL
+697 NRTHEAVVVLTDAL

-739 YNRLLAKPGVTVRLV
+739 YNRLLAKPGVTARLV

-812 ARELRHYLAYA
+812 ARELRHYLAFA

-878 ATKGVEPKQVEKVLE
+878 ATKGVDPKQVEEVLE

-936 GDDVMHGVVNSL
+936 GDDVMHGVANSL

>member
-65 QARAQATEKDLGED
+65 RARAQATEKDLGED
-79 GAATADTTERDVTPR
+79 GAATAGTTERDVTPR

-101 KRTTETSATASAEAH
+101 KRAAETSAASTASVEGH

-121 TPATAAGE
+121 APATAAVE
-129 LALAASAVPFVANET
+129 LALAASAAALVADETVPT
-144 MPSRVSPVPSRA
+144 RVSPVPTRV
-156 SHHARATQD
+156 SHHTSATQD

-176 PSGEVA
+176 PSEEVA

-219 HIADGEGTAP
+219 HAADGEGTAP
-229 DAVSSYLARSL
+229 DAVSSYLARGL
-240 DEAGLFAADADLPG
+240 DEAGLFAADADLPD

-295 AWEHLSAEAEDAEAA
+295 AWEHLSTEAEDAGAA

-328 TDSSASPADT
+328 TGSAASPAD
-338 TDTAIPTEPA
+338 
-348 ITTDTAIPTE
+348 TTDTAIPTE

-367 DAGAALSTGTPTIE
+367 DAGDAPFTGTPTIE

-386 NQALVS
+386 NQALIS

-406 NMSDV
+406 SMGDI

-436 SFRVNLMGGDA
+436 NFRVNLMGGDA

-489 CVLLLASHAFRCSRR
+489 CILLLASHAFRCSRR

-525 GDVARRA
+525 GDVAREA
-532 LRELDLARSFDAVD
+532 LRELDLARSFDAVAA
-546 TCRQLGL
+546 CRQLGL
-553 TFKLRDGALTEVEQG
+553 TFKLQDGALTEVEQG

-769 MLDGKTEAALGFARR
+769 MLDGKTEAALSFARR

>member
-79 GAATADTTERDVTPR
+79 GAATAGTTERDVTPR

-101 KRTTETSATASAEAH
+101 KRTAETSAASTASVEGH

-121 TPATAAGE
+121 APATAAGE
-129 LALAASAVPFVANET
+129 LALAASAAALVADETVPT
-144 MPSRVSPVPSRA
+144 RVSRYTS
-156 SHHARATQD
+156 ATQD

-219 HIADGEGTAP
+219 HATDGEGTAA
-229 DAVSSYLARSL
+229 DAVSSYLARGL
-240 DEAGLFAADADLPG
+240 DEAGLFAADADLPD

-282 VLAIEGALNRALF
+282 VLAIEGALNRTLF

-318 KAPEDGQADG
+318 KAPEDEQADG
-328 TDSSASPADT
+328 TDSA
-338 TDTAIPTEPA
+338 AIPAGTA
-348 ITTDTAIPTE
+348 DTAIPTE

-367 DAGAALSTGTPTIE
+367 DAGVALSTGTPTIE

-406 NMSDV
+406 SMNDV

-430 PLRLVA
+430 PLRLVVN
-436 SFRVNLMGGDA
+436 FRVNLMGGDA

-504 LCHVFVAVV
+504 LCHVSVAVV

-697 NRAHEAVGVLTDAL
+697 NRAHESVGVLTDAL

-769 MLDGKTEAALGFARR
+769 MLDGKTEAALSFARR

>member
-1 MRAEDWTMLAALVAG
+1 
-16 GMSAALVAGG
+16 MS
-26 FALGAHLRKKEAAE
+26 
-40 QRKVDAACAEKWAR
+40 
-54 QARETSAHAKA
+54 
-65 QARAQATEKDLGED
+65 
-79 GAATADTTERDVTPR
+79 
-94 DASAEKD
+94 
-101 KRTTETSATASAEAH
+101 
-116 ATTSG
+116 
-121 TPATAAGE
+121 
-129 LALAASAVPFVANET
+129 
-144 MPSRVSPVPSRA
+144 
-156 SHHARATQD
+156 
-165 DSPAE
+165 
-170 TALARR
+170 
-176 PSGEVA
+176 
-182 PAPELLDMDELAH
+182 
-195 TLLHA
+195 
-200 DDAIAELKH
+200 
-209 LVGNIRTKEA
+209 
-219 HIADGEGTAP
+219 
-229 DAVSSYLARSL
+229 
-240 DEAGLFAADADLPG
+240 
-254 VTVIRPSRS
+254 
-263 KTFYLRVDEAQ
+263 
-274 VAWPDMVR
+274 
-282 VLAIEGALNRALF
+282 
-295 AWEHLSAEAEDAEAA
+295 
-310 LDAQALAL
+310 
-318 KAPEDGQADG
+318 
-328 TDSSASPADT
+328 
-338 TDTAIPTEPA
+338 
-348 ITTDTAIPTE
+348 
-358 PEALAGTPD
+358 
-367 DAGAALSTGTPTIE
+367 
-381 DCYRF
+381 
-386 NQALVS
+386 
-392 SIAAQ
+392 
-397 VGTDPIPHA
+397 
-406 NMSDV
+406 
-411 MGEWGV
+411 
-417 RQSISAGIETFRL
+417 
-430 PLRLVA
+430 
-436 SFRVNLMGGDA
+436 
-447 AIVTKFVPAG
+447 
-457 AQPASVWSEEL
+457 
-468 GRIVPASH
+468 
-476 QMREMEATSYALR
+476 
-489 CVLLLASHAFRCSRR
+489 
-504 LCHVFVAVV
+504 VAVV

-769 MLDGKTEAALGFARR
+769 MLDGKTEAALSFARR

-936 GDDVMHGVVNSL
+936 GDDVMHGVANSL

>member
-1 MRAEDWTMLAALVAG
+1 MRAEDWMMLAALVAG

-65 QARAQATEKDLGED
+65 QARAQATEKDSGED
-79 GAATADTTERDVTPR
+79 GAATAGTTERDVTPR

-101 KRTTETSATASAEAH
+101 KRTAETSAASTASVEGH

-121 TPATAAGE
+121 APATAAVE
-129 LALAASAVPFVANET
+129 LALAASAAALVADET
-144 MPSRVSPVPSRA
+144 MPTRVS
-156 SHHARATQD
+156 HHTSATQD

-219 HIADGEGTAP
+219 HAADGEGTAP
-229 DAVSSYLARSL
+229 DAVSSYLARGL
-240 DEAGLFAADADLPG
+240 DEAGLFAADADLPD

-338 TDTAIPTEPA
+338 ADTA

-367 DAGAALSTGTPTIE
+367 DAGVALSTGTPTIE

-406 NMSDV
+406 SMSDV

-436 SFRVNLMGGDA
+436 NFRVNLMGGDA

-525 GDVARRA
+525 GDVVREA
-532 LRELDLARSFDAVD
+532 LRELDLARSFDAVAA
-546 TCRQLGL
+546 CRQLGL
-553 TFKLRDGALTEVEQG
+553 TFKLQDGALTEVEQG

-573 ERFCPSTRYATVDLS
+573 ERFCPSTRFATVDLS

-697 NRAHEAVGVLTDAL
+697 NSAHEAVGVLTDAL

-739 YNRLLAKPGVTVRLV
+739 FNRLLAKPGVTVRLV
-754 PDAYFG
+754 PNAYFG

-857 VSRASCS
+857 VSQASCS

-936 GDDVMHGVVNSL
+936 GDDVMRGVVNSL

>member
-65 QARAQATEKDLGED
+65 QARAQATEKDSGED
-79 GAATADTTERDVTPR
+79 GAATAGTTERDVTPR

-101 KRTTETSATASAEAH
+101 KRTAETSAASTASVEGH

-121 TPATAAGE
+121 APATAAVE
-129 LALAASAVPFVANET
+129 LALAASAAALVADET
-144 MPSRVSPVPSRA
+144 MPTRVS
-156 SHHARATQD
+156 HHTSATQD

-219 HIADGEGTAP
+219 HAADGEGTAP
-229 DAVSSYLARSL
+229 DAVSSYLARGL
-240 DEAGLFAADADLPG
+240 DEAGLFAADADLPD

-338 TDTAIPTEPA
+338 ADTA

-367 DAGAALSTGTPTIE
+367 DAGVALSTGTPTIE

-406 NMSDV
+406 SMSDV

-436 SFRVNLMGGDA
+436 NFRVNLMGGDA

-504 LCHVFVAVV
+504 LCHVSVAVV

-672 GMEDEFVDGDELTRA
+672 GMEDEFVDGDELTRS

-754 PDAYFG
+754 PNAYFG

-857 VSRASCS
+857 VSQASCS

>member
-54 QARETSAHAKA
+54 QARETSARAKA
-65 QARAQATEKDLGED
+65 QARAQATEKDSGKD
-79 GAATADTTERDVTPR
+79 G
-94 DASAEKD
+94 
-101 KRTTETSATASAEAH
+101 
-116 ATTSG
+116 
-121 TPATAAGE
+121 TAAGG
-129 LALAASAVPFVANET
+129 LALAASAAPLAADET
-144 MPSRVSPVPSRA
+144 VPSRA
-156 SHHARATQD
+156 PHHATATQD

-170 TALARR
+170 TALTRR
-176 PSGEVA
+176 PSEEVA

-219 HIADGEGTAP
+219 HAADGEGAAP
-229 DAVSSYLARSL
+229 DAVSSYLARGL
-240 DEAGLFAADADLPG
+240 DEAGLFAADADLPD

-274 VAWPDMVR
+274 AAWPDMVR
-282 VLAIEGALNRALF
+282 ILAIEGALNRTLF

-328 TDSSASPADT
+328 TDSSASPAD
-338 TDTAIPTEPA
+338 
-348 ITTDTAIPTE
+348 TTDTAIPTE

-406 NMSDV
+406 SMSDV

-436 SFRVNLMGGDA
+436 NFRVNLMGGDA

-504 LCHVFVAVV
+504 LCHAFVAVV

-525 GDVARRA
+525 GDVAREA
-532 LRELDLARSFDAVD
+532 LRELDLARSFDAVAA
-546 TCRQLGL
+546 CRQLGL
-553 TFKLRDGALTEVEQG
+553 TFKLQDGALTEVEQG

-611 ENAHRSEVAR
+611 ENARRSEVAR

-697 NRAHEAVGVLTDAL
+697 NRTHEAVVVLTDAL

-739 YNRLLAKPGVTVRLV
+739 YNRLLAKPGVTARLV

-812 ARELRHYLAYA
+812 ARELRHYLAFA

-878 ATKGVEPKQVEKVLE
+878 ATKGVDPKQVEEVLE

-936 GDDVMHGVVNSL
+936 GDDVMHGVANSL

>member
-26 FALGAHLRKKEAAE
+26 FALGVHLRKKEAAE
-40 QRKVDAACAEKWAR
+40 QRKVDAACAEKWVR

-79 GAATADTTERDVTPR
+79 DAATAGTTERDVTPR

-101 KRTTETSATASAEAH
+101 KRAAETSAASTASVEGH

-121 TPATAAGE
+121 APATAAVE
-129 LALAASAVPFVANET
+129 LALAASAAALVADETVPT
-144 MPSRVSPVPSRA
+144 RVSPVPTRV
-156 SHHARATQD
+156 SHHTSATQD

-176 PSGEVA
+176 PSEEVA

-219 HIADGEGTAP
+219 HAADGEGTAP
-229 DAVSSYLARSL
+229 DAVSSYLARGL
-240 DEAGLFAADADLPG
+240 DEAGLFAADADLPD

-295 AWEHLSAEAEDAEAA
+295 AWEHLSTEAEDAGAA

-328 TDSSASPADT
+328 TGSAASPADT

-367 DAGAALSTGTPTIE
+367 DAGDAPFTGTPTIE

-386 NQALVS
+386 NQALIS

-406 NMSDV
+406 SMGDI

-436 SFRVNLMGGDA
+436 NFRVNLMGGDA

-489 CVLLLASHAFRCSRR
+489 CILLLASHAFRCSRR

-525 GDVARRA
+525 GDVAREA
-532 LRELDLARSFDAVD
+532 LRELDLARSFDAVAA
-546 TCRQLGL
+546 CRQLGL
-553 TFKLRDGALTEVEQG
+553 TFKLQDGALTEVEQG

-687 CQRASQLLER
+687 CQRVGEH
-697 NRAHEAVGVLTDAL
+697 AHGLVGAV
-711 APIDAL
+711 AL

-769 MLDGKTEAALGFARR
+769 MLDGKTEAALSFARR

>member
-79 GAATADTTERDVTPR
+79 GAATAGTTERDVTPR

-101 KRTTETSATASAEAH
+101 KRTAETSAASTASVEGH

-121 TPATAAGE
+121 APATAAGE
-129 LALAASAVPFVANET
+129 LALAASAAALVADETVPT
-144 MPSRVSPVPSRA
+144 RVSRHTS
-156 SHHARATQD
+156 ATQD
-165 DSPAE
+165 GSPAE

-219 HIADGEGTAP
+219 HATDGEGTAA
-229 DAVSSYLARSL
+229 DAVSSYLARGL
-240 DEAGLFAADADLPG
+240 DEAGLFAADADLPD

-282 VLAIEGALNRALF
+282 VLAIEGALNRTLF

-318 KAPEDGQADG
+318 KAPEDEQADG
-328 TDSSASPADT
+328 TDSA
-338 TDTAIPTEPA
+338 AIPAGTA
-348 ITTDTAIPTE
+348 DTAIPTE
-358 PEALAGTPD
+358 PEAFAGTPD

-406 NMSDV
+406 SMSDV

-436 SFRVNLMGGDA
+436 NFRVNLMGGDA

-525 GDVARRA
+525 GDVVREA
-532 LRELDLARSFDAVD
+532 LRELDLARSFDAVAA
-546 TCRQLGL
+546 CRQLGL
-553 TFKLRDGALTEVEQG
+553 TFKLQDGALTEVEQG

-611 ENAHRSEVAR
+611 ENARRSEVAR

-630 TEKNVREILGLTSR
+630 TEMNVREILGLTSR

-658 RALIDGS
+658 RALINGS

-697 NRAHEAVGVLTDAL
+697 NSAHEAVGVLTDAL

-739 YNRLLAKPGVTVRLV
+739 FNRLLAKPGVTVRLV
-754 PDAYFG
+754 PNAYFG

-769 MLDGKTEAALGFARR
+769 ILDGKTEVALGFARR

-857 VSRASCS
+857 VSQASCS

-878 ATKGVEPKQVEKVLE
+878 ATKGVDPKQVEEVLE

-936 GDDVMHGVVNSL
+936 GDDVMRGVVNSL

>member
-1 MRAEDWTMLAALVAG
+1 MAHETGTRHASPRKRHVGTRECQAAEGGDMRAEDWTMLAALVAG

-54 QARETSAHAKA
+54 QARETSARAKA
-65 QARAQATEKDLGED
+65 QARAQATEKDSGKD
-79 GAATADTTERDVTPR
+79 G
-94 DASAEKD
+94 
-101 KRTTETSATASAEAH
+101 
-116 ATTSG
+116 
-121 TPATAAGE
+121 TAAGG
-129 LALAASAVPFVANET
+129 LALAASAAALVADET
-144 MPSRVSPVPSRA
+144 MPTRVSYHTS
-156 SHHARATQD
+156 ATQD

-219 HIADGEGTAP
+219 HAADGEGTAP
-229 DAVSSYLARSL
+229 DAVSSYLARGL
-240 DEAGLFAADADLPG
+240 DEAGLFAADADLPD

-328 TDSSASPADT
+328 PDSSASPADT

-406 NMSDV
+406 SMSDV

-436 SFRVNLMGGDA
+436 NFRVNLMGGDA

-532 LRELDLARSFDAVD
+532 LRELDLARSFDAVAA
-546 TCRQLGL
+546 CRQLGL

-672 GMEDEFVDGDELTRA
+672 GMEDEFVDGDELTRS

-717 DTYTDTDTVVWR
+717 DTYTDTDTDTVVWR

-936 GDDVMHGVVNSL
+936 SDDVMHGVANSL